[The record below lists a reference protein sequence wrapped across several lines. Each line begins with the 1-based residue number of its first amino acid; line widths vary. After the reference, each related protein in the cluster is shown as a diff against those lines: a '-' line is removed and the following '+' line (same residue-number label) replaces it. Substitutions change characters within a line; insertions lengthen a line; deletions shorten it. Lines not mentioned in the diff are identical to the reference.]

1 MDKFQLNKLYERAPV
16 SSRQANIR
24 QDVKASH
31 MPLDKNARLSKID
44 NKINKILHTIKT
56 KGNNPKLQKAL
67 ITAKKQRFKF
77 ARKMSS

>member
-1 MDKFQLNKLYERAPV
+1 MDKFKLNMLYERAPV

-24 QDVKASH
+24 QDVKASRI
-31 MPLDKNARLSKID
+31 PDKNARLSKID
-44 NKINKILHTIKT
+44 NKINKIIHVIKI
-56 KGNNPKLQKAL
+56 KGNSPKLQKAL